1 MKLPTHAADPPGD
14 IRKTVALDPDIRP
27 ILDRIVAK
35 RQKTSKKHIT
45 KSLIINELIRK
56 SNGKNLGYYTNSRKG
71 AISDRLT
78 LCIDHDTFKKIND
91 LTAQAIVKAA
101 QSDIKTPSPN
111 FSRTLNNLLRKEL
124 GL

>member
-1 MKLPTHAADPPGD
+1 MKLLTHAADPPDD

-27 ILDRIVAK
+27 ILDRMVAK

-45 KSLIINELIRK
+45 KSLIVNELIRK
-56 SNGKNLGYYTNSRKG
+56 SNAKNLEHYTISRKG
-71 AISDRLT
+71 ISDRLT

-91 LTAQAIVKAA
+91 LTAEAIVKAA

-124 GL
+124 NL

>member
-1 MKLPTHAADPPGD
+1 LKILTHAADPPDD
-14 IRKTVALDPDIRP
+14 IRKTVALDSDIRP
-27 ILDRIVAK
+27 VLDRMVAK

-45 KSLIINELIRK
+45 KSLIVNELIRK
-56 SNGKNLGYYTNSRKG
+56 SNGKNLDFYTISRKG
-71 AISDRLT
+71 TISDRLT

-91 LTAQAIVKAA
+91 LTAEAIVKAA
-101 QSDIKTPSPN
+101 NSDIKTPSPN